1 MTESDIPR
9 IPRRGKR
16 DDDPKM
22 IGLWKIGRTIGKG
35 SSGAYRANSLK
46 CITHAL
52 LGRVRIARHSK
63 TGQYAAVK
71 IVSKNALLNSRLSM
85 RNLGE
90 EAERILHSIE
100 REIVIMKLIEHPNIM
115 RLYDVW
121 ETSSE
126 LYLILEYVEG
136 GELFE
141 YLCNKGRLSTPEALG
156 YFQQIITAVNY
167 CHRFNIAHRD
177 LKPENLLL
185 DANMN
190 IKVADFGMAIWQGKT
205 DLLQTACGSP
215 HYAAPE
221 VIMGR
226 AYNGTSSDVW
236 SCGVI
241 LFALLAGRLPF
252 DDEDLPTLLDKVKLG
267 TFTMPTD
274 IDPAAQSLISRML
287 EKDVQKRITI
297 PEILTHPFYT
307 KFPPKIMK
315 CDVPNLDEIA
325 RPLKKGAELDSDIL
339 ANLHTLW
346 PGMTNDALIRS
357 LTNDKPT
364 WEKGVYHL
372 LVRYRA
378 THLENYDEDEE
389 NRIARERAKRH
400 AKKRRPQTPTDD
412 HLTIPP
418 RTGPP
423 TPSRAN
429 RGQEQAGQSRIRQ
442 VRILSSTMLASPQ
455 SSIDIPPTPDDFLS
469 PNGTP
474 VSARP
479 PGDALVSSPL
489 VDVPEVQ
496 DEKIQHFFQQIV
508 NHLTVMQT
516 STPQTTSTPRTTRAP
531 STTPLTLD
539 LGKPF
544 SGPSPDTFN
553 NLPTS
558 RTANSTTRPLSI
570 RRRAT
575 SGHLDKENSRPKGS
589 YLSATEDAPGRKS
602 SLRSNNSTTK
612 GGARHVQIAE
622 PPTGSWGRGARLKK
636 KRSAAMASPTS
647 SSAFSEGSSGGSSV
661 IFSSIPKRTWLGQL
675 FRFKPASYQLVST
688 QDAAYTRQECR
699 EILESMGLAVTL
711 TQAEGMG
718 ILKCKL
724 EDARDPSGLLAPIK
738 AVKFRVEV
746 YRPTTVQAIG
756 GYKAT
761 LNLVL
766 EKGAASTFKL
776 VFNRL
781 RREWALDAPPGTQS
795 VEMAG
800 EPSPDPDPGY
810 GLSED
815 ESELWRLPEEERF
828 VEVVY
833 AN

>member
-1 MTESDIPR
+1 MSGMPR
-9 IPRRGKR
+9 IPRRGKK

-35 SSGAYRANSLK
+35 SSG
-46 CITHAL
+46 
-52 LGRVRIARHSK
+52 RVRIARHSK
-63 TGQYAAVK
+63 TGKYAAVK
-71 IVSKNALLNSRLSM
+71 IVSKNALLNSRMSM
-85 RNLGE
+85 HNLGD

-156 YFQQIITAVNY
+156 YFQQIITAINY

-185 DANMN
+185 DADMN

-236 SCGVI
+236 SCGII

-252 DDEDLPTLLDKVKLG
+252 DDEDLPALLEKVKIG
-267 TFTMPTD
+267 KYTMPKD
-274 IDPAAQSLISRML
+274 IDPAAQNLITRML
-287 EKDVQKRITI
+287 EKDVHQRITI
-297 PEILTHPFYT
+297 PEILKHPFYISH
-307 KFPPKIMK
+307 PPKDMH
-315 CDVPNLDEIA
+315 CDIPNLDEIA
-325 RPLKKGAELDSDIL
+325 RPVKDASSIDPDIL

-346 PGMTNDALIRS
+346 PGMSDDALLRS
-357 LTNDKPT
+357 LTNDRPT

-372 LVRYRA
+372 LARYRA
-378 THLENYDEDEE
+378 RHLENYDEEEE
-389 NRIARERAKRH
+389 NKLVEEQSKRRS
-400 AKKRRPQTPTDD
+400 KKRRSHQADQ
-412 HLTIPP
+412 HLTIPA
-418 RTGPP
+418 RSGPP
-423 TPSRAN
+423 TPRRASRED
-429 RGQEQAGQSRIRQ
+429 RDHLHPDSRSGSPGPSRMRQ
-442 VRILSSTMLASPQ
+442 VRMLGSTLLASPQ
-455 SSIDIPPTPDDFLS
+455 SSMEIPPTPEDFHS
-469 PNGTP
+469 PNTTP

-479 PGDALVSSPL
+479 TGDGILTSPL
-489 VDVPEVQ
+489 MKIPEVQ

-508 NHLTVMQT
+508 NHLAVMQHN
-516 STPQTTSTPRTTRAP
+516 TPSVASSSQDAMNSPAALRAP
-531 STTPLTLD
+531 PTTPLTLD

-544 SGPSPDTFN
+544 DARRVATTNPSTDTFAFGPS
-553 NLPTS
+553 
-558 RTANSTTRPLSI
+558 RTTNSTRPLSI
-570 RRRAT
+570 RRRT
-575 SGHLDKENSRPKGS
+575 DDHLDKENTQPKKSS
-589 YLSATEDAPGRKS
+589 YLSVEAPERKS
-602 SLRSNNSTTK
+602 SLRSNQTSRV
-612 GGARHVQIAE
+612 GSRHVQIAE
-622 PPTGSWGRGARLKK
+622 PLPGERSSKLKK
-636 KRSAAMASPTS
+636 KRSAPYSPAS
-647 SSAFSEGSSGGSSV
+647 SSAFSVSDGGSSFV
-661 IFSSIPKRTWLGQL
+661 FSSVPRRTWLGNL
-675 FRFKPASYQLVST
+675 FRFKPASFQLVST

-699 EILESMGLAVTL
+699 EILESLGLTVVL

-718 ILKCKL
+718 VLKCKL
-724 EDARDPSGLLAPIK
+724 EDSRDPTGLMAPIK

-746 YRPTTVQAIG
+746 YRPTTLHAIA
-756 GYKAT
+756 GYKST

-766 EKGAASTFKL
+766 EKGAASTFKM

-781 RREWALDAPPGTQS
+781 RREWELDGPPGTQR
-795 VEMAG
+795 VEMAAT
-800 EPSPDPDPGY
+800 PSASVSPRHGFE
-810 GLSED
+810 ED
-815 ESELWRLPEEERF
+815 EEEEGLPEDERF

>member
-1 MTESDIPR
+1 MPR
-9 IPRRGKR
+9 IPRRNRK

-35 SSGAYRANSLK
+35 SS
-46 CITHAL
+46 
-52 LGRVRIARHSK
+52 GRVRIARHSK

-71 IVSKNALLNSRLSM
+71 IVSKNALLNSRMSM
-85 RNLGE
+85 RNLGD

-185 DANMN
+185 DGNMN

-205 DLLQTACGSP
+205 DLLETACGSP

-252 DDEDLPTLLDKVKLG
+252 DDEDLPALLEKVKVG
-267 TFTMPTD
+267 KYTMPTD
-274 IDPAAQSLISRML
+274 IDPAAQNLITRML

-297 PEILTHPFYT
+297 PEILTHPFYISC
-307 KFPPKIMK
+307 PPKDMR
-315 CDVPNLDEIA
+315 CDVPNLDQIA
-325 RPLKKGAELDSDIL
+325 RPLKDASEIDADIL

-346 PGMTNDALIRS
+346 PDMKDEALIRS
-357 LTNDKPT
+357 LTNDRPT

-378 THLENYDEDEE
+378 NHLENYDEDEE
-389 NRIARERAKRH
+389 MKLTQKRRS
-400 AKKRRPQTPTDD
+400 KKRRSQVQDEN
-412 HLTIPP
+412 LNIPS
-418 RTGPP
+418 RSGPP
-423 TPSRAN
+423 TPKRASRDDDLLQPDS
-429 RGQEQAGQSRIRQ
+429 RGGPGPGKMRQ
-442 VRILSSTMLASPQ
+442 VRILSSTMLAS
-455 SSIDIPPTPDDFLS
+455 SLSTLEIPPTPTDFHS
-469 PNGTP
+469 PSGTP
-474 VSARP
+474 VSMRRT
-479 PGDALVSSPL
+479 GDPIVSSPL
-489 VDVPEVQ
+489 VDIPEVQ

-508 NHLTVMQT
+508 NHITVMQT
-516 STPQTTSTPRTTRAP
+516 GPTAVTPRTRNPMKSPAPLRAP
-531 STTPLTLD
+531 PTTPLTLD

-544 SGPSPDTFN
+544 DASRVATGAASVDTFA
-553 NLPTS
+553 S
-558 RTANSTTRPLSI
+558 HSANSTRPLSI

-575 SGHLDKENSRPKGS
+575 DGHLDKENTRPHSS
-589 YLSATEDAPGRKS
+589 YLTADDAENAPGRKS
-602 SLRSNNSTTK
+602 SLRSNNGSR
-612 GGARHVQIAE
+612 GGGDRRVQIAE
-622 PPTGSWGRGARLKK
+622 PPSGERAKLRK
-636 KRSAAMASPTS
+636 KRSAISSPA
-647 SSAFSEGSSGGSSV
+647 SSAFSVSDGGGSFV
-661 IFSSIPKRTWLGQL
+661 FSSTPKRTWLGTL

-699 EILESMGLAVTL
+699 EILEGMGLSVVL

-718 ILKCKL
+718 VLKCRL
-724 EDARDPSGLLAPIK
+724 DDSRDPTGLLAPVK
-738 AVKFRVEV
+738 AVKFRIEV
-746 YRPTTVQAIG
+746 YRPTTLQAIA

-761 LNLVL
+761 VNLVL
-766 EKGAASTFKL
+766 EKGAASTFKM
-776 VFNRL
+776 VFNRM
-781 RREWALDAPPGTQS
+781 RREWELDTPPGTQGA

-800 EPSPDPDPGY
+800 GTIGGG
-810 GLSED
+810 GLAQV
-815 ESELWRLPEEERF
+815 PEEERY

-833 AN
+833 AT